1 MWPTRTSFEREGFSP
16 MGIFS
21 RFKNLVKSNADD
33 LIDKAEDPEKVLK
46 QAIVEMGEQLISA
59 KKQVSEAISTER
71 KLRKQSLLEVG
82 KTDKWKEKAGVAVRA
97 GDDELAKLALQRKR
111 EHEALAVQY
120 GKQWEDQKEAVAQL
134 KATLRRLADKIEE
147 AKRKKDLL
155 IAKKKRADAQRN
167 MQNTIGSLDDDGALQ
182 TFERMEQKIEKA
194 EAEAEAA
201 AEYQE
206 ERTGDVIE
214 QKLDELAAASDEDME
229 LLALKEELGLL
240 EGKKEEEEIA
250 GELEAK
256 KEEEADEDELDSE
269 LAAMKSKLS

>member
-1 MWPTRTSFEREGFSP
+1 
-16 MGIFS
+16 MGIFK

-46 QAIVEMGEQLISA
+46 QSIVDMAEQLVSA

-71 KLRKQSLLEVG
+71 QYKKQTLLEID
-82 KTDKWKEKAGVAVRA
+82 KTEQWKEKAGIAVRA

-111 EHEALAVQY
+111 EHGELAEQY
-120 GKQWEDQKEAVAQL
+120 GKQWEDQKKAVEQL

-155 IAKKKRADAQRN
+155 IAKKKRADAQRE
-167 MQNTIGSLDDDGALQ
+167 MQKTIGALDDDGALQ
-182 TFERMEQKIEKA
+182 TFERMEQKIERS

-201 AEYQE
+201 AEYAD
-206 ERTGDVIE
+206 ERTGDVLD
-214 QKLDELAAASDEDME
+214 QKLDELASASREEME

-240 EGKKEEEEIA
+240 EGKKEEDEIA
-250 GELEAK
+250 GELEA
-256 KEEEADEDELDSE
+256 
-269 LAAMKSKLS
+269 MKSKLDESEPDEGKAE